1 MGKIRLSAYG
11 LTDTGLHRASNEDS
25 WLVRCEAG
33 CFLVAD
39 GMGGAAAGE
48 VASRI
53 FLHIAEQMDG
63 PPDERSREQA
73 VAQLKESFIAANT
86 AIRKHIAEY
95 PEHTGMGCTA
105 ELLLTYDGGFALGHI
120 GDSRAYR
127 LRMGYLARLTKDH
140 SLVQEQVDQGLISKE
155 EARTHRLRNVISRAV
170 GVHENLEIDIIQG
183 GLQAGDLF
191 LLCSDGLSDMVSDDE
206 LCNIL
211 LCPVGLAD
219 KAARCIEQANAGGG
233 RDNITVVLVLVES

>member
-1 MGKIRLSAYG
+1 MGKSRLSAYG
-11 LTDTGLHRASNEDS
+11 LTDTGLRRASNEDS
-25 WLVRCEAG
+25 WLVRCETG

-48 VASRI
+48 IASRM
-53 FLHIAEQMDG
+53 FLHIAEQTKG
-63 PPDERSREQA
+63 RPDERSREQA

-86 AIRKHIAEY
+86 MIRKHVVQH
-95 PEHTGMGCTA
+95 PEDTGMGCTA
-105 ELLLTYDGGFALGHI
+105 ELLLTYESGFALGHI

-127 LRMGYLARLTKDH
+127 LRRGHLVRLTKDH
-140 SLVQEQVDQGLISKE
+140 SLVQEQVDQGLISTE

-170 GVHENLEIDIIQG
+170 GVQEDLEVDIIQG

-191 LLCSDGLSDMVSDDE
+191 LLCSDGLTDVVSDDE
-206 LCNIL
+206 LCTIL
-211 LCPVGLAD
+211 LRQDALAD

-233 RDNITVVLVLVES
+233 RDNITVVLVQVEP